1 MGLRRDLARDIR
13 TGLMAVNH
21 GFNFLGVNLQST
33 DIDDSPTPADKM
45 VAVPALVPLSLNEFS
60 ATYDK
65 IK

>member
-33 DIDDSPTPADKM
+33 DIDDSPHDCRQDGSGPRAGPA
-45 VAVPALVPLSLNEFS
+45 VAQRVF